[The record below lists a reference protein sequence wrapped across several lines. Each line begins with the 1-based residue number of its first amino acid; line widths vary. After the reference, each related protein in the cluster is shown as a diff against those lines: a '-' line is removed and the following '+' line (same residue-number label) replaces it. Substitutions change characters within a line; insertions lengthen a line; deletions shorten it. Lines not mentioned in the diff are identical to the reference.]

1 MAEGDIKLIEPVVG
15 PAILEEE
22 SMGKVSGQ

>member
-1 MAEGDIKLIEPVVG
+1 MAEGDIKFIEPVVA

-22 SMGKVSGQ
+22 SMGKVSG